1 VLTLVGM
8 IVFIMD
14 VGRMMMMEQFITERA
29 RVTVR
34 QAAVNNWTATQV
46 QNYLVYN
53 SITAPDKGG
62 AGLSWTDD
70 VAGNLCN
77 AGSRGDSGLPASGD
91 GLRSQNLCLDA
102 IYCRAIYAAYNRGDG
117 AGSIARGVQLN
128 RRDEPV
134 IPFS

>member
-1 VLTLVGM
+1 MPARQMSPRRKKNQKGASIVEAALVVLTLVGM

-53 SITAPDKGG
+53 SITAPDKG
-62 AGLSWTDD
+62 
-70 VAGNLCN
+70 
-77 AGSRGDSGLPASGD
+77 
-91 GLRSQNLCLDA
+91 
-102 IYCRAIYAAYNRGDG
+102 
-117 AGSIARGVQLN
+117 
-128 RRDEPV
+128 
-134 IPFS
+134 